1 MASKPTSTP
10 IFDKFKAF
18 VRRKTPQPPE
28 ASNIVVAT
36 SPPVT
41 PIPPQSSGDDVA
53 PAVPN
58 APDIPSPPVAPQ
70 KAFVKSKMF
79 EKDIAILSVTY
90 ILEEN
95 PELKRLIHL
104 IVSIHDKDEED
115 QLNGV
120 LETCARFSVQLAS
133 ATEAHR
139 AEATEAITVFVK
151 TVEKIKTVQLAGDAQ
166 SLDAL
171 TSMVDDEI
179 AKIKSSHPPFA
190 RDRSFGTSEGLSK
203 VLTATIGASITV
215 LGVVK
220 EASAVIPVP
229 WVQTVIG
236 KVVSLLNAVMQTR
249 SNYSDM
255 KQIAATAGEF
265 VISCA
270 VICSERTTEPSKELK
285 RALNKFTRTLESIVV
300 ECDELSRLN
309 PFWRYLQQNVQMS
322 TLQGIGTRLNIAI
335 ELFQTESQVHM
346 QLDIK
351 DLSRKFDYAAL
362 NSLPNHPHYVR
373 NEYLGGSRDDVLG
386 YISGWIDKPNELVLW
401 MHGTA
406 GLGKSTVGQQLV
418 HLLKDDDR
426 LAGGVFL
433 TNLTTEHPETVIQ
446 MIAKQ
451 LGEMHPRAIANIS
464 EAARKLNGPHSPLRD
479 YLTAYII
486 DPVHEL
492 EYPYQLVI
500 VIDGLEE
507 WTNHESFLAELAH
520 IPTSSALKFI
530 LTSRPS
536 HSIER
541 VLDKIP
547 VQQYPLPPVSQEIV
561 EHYFSHHF
569 EKIDWRGQK
578 PDQQTINRLA
588 THAHG
593 LLIWAATVGSLL
605 SHESDERYPHVI
617 LHQILS
623 SEEKVGTRSGEQL
636 ERLYRDAIAT
646 LFPEPDMREK
656 LRNFLGAMMVLQE
669 ALPIRDFAGLLGM
682 SDRPAEEIQ
691 RRLAALQ
698 TRGDFKS
705 DVIPPALQQFHVSFL
720 EFIESASTEYN
731 GHSIAISSTN
741 AHSMLANRCLEIIF
755 FELLQSP
762 RGKTCAYSEL
772 RGVEPYA
779 VKFWPLHLSN
789 GSSRPPLA
797 PSTTR
802 ALIDISEENMHCWA
816 TLFLPSV
823 AARFQDGYDS
833 LDNIP
838 KSALLYKLAMII
850 GKEDVTTLSYQLYC
864 LEIAVRLQPINV
876 GTWIALGEAYH
887 RLYEHGGYNKNL
899 DEAIGVF
906 RHALDLVSRKSACEG
921 SQADVGVDVAR
932 DGGGRTN
939 TSGTDAQGSILTWV
953 AHVLRTRF
961 DQRGASSDLDEAI
974 SFHREALGLRPAP
987 HSSRSTSLNDLA
999 AALLTRFEQRGTS
1012 NNLDEAILLHR
1023 ETLVL
1028 WPAPHPDRS
1037 MSLNNL
1043 ANTLRTSF
1051 EQRGAS
1057 DDLDEA
1063 ISLHREAL
1071 GLRPAPHPYRSTSL
1085 NNLAT
1090 ALHAYFEQRGTSND
1104 LDEAIS
1110 LYREALVLPPASHP
1124 DRSPSLDNLA
1134 ATLRTRFEQRGAS
1147 NDLDEAI
1154 SLHRHALVLR
1164 PAPHPHRSASLD
1176 NLAAALQSRFSQ
1188 RGASNDLDEAISLHR
1203 EALILRPAPHPALSM
1218 SLSNLAA
1225 ALQSRFGQ
1233 RGASNDLEEAISLH
1247 REALILR
1254 PAPHPN
1260 RSQSLNN
1267 LANSLHT
1274 RFGKRGTSND
1284 LDEAISLHREALIL
1298 RQAPHPDRFQS
1309 LNNLANALQTH
1320 FEQQGASSDL
1330 AEAISLNREA
1340 LVLLPA
1346 PHPHRSTSLNTLA
1359 LALQICFD
1367 QRGASNDL
1375 DEAISLHREAL
1386 VLRPGPHPYRS
1397 QSLNNLANSLQTRSG
1412 ERGTSNDLDEAISLH
1427 REALVLFPAPH
1438 PDQFQSLNNLANALH
1453 TRFEQQ
1459 GTSNDLAEAILL
1471 NREALV
1477 LLPAPHPRRSMSL
1490 DNLAIALRSRFK
1502 QWGTSNDLD
1511 EAISL
1516 HREALVLRPVPHPT
1530 RSGSLNYLATAL
1542 RTRFEHRGTS
1552 NDLDEAICLY
1562 REALVLRPA
1571 SHPKYS
1577 NLLKALAVALQSR
1590 FEKSHLPQDR
1600 DEVILLYRRHLRLR
1614 RRRS

>member
-1 MASKPTSTP
+1 MASKPRLTP

-28 ASNIVVAT
+28 ASNNIVAT
-36 SPPVT
+36 PPPAT
-41 PIPPQSSGDDVA
+41 PIPPQSSDDDVA

-58 APDIPSPPVAPQ
+58 APDIPQPPVAPQ

-79 EKDIAILSVTY
+79 EKDIAVLSATY
-90 ILEEN
+90 VLEEN

-104 IVSIHDKDEED
+104 IVVIHDKDEED
-115 QLNGV
+115 QLISV

-139 AEATEAITVFVK
+139 AEATEAITVFIK
-151 TVEKIKTVQLAGDAQ
+151 TVEKIEMVQLEGDAQ
-166 SLDAL
+166 SLDIL

-203 VLTATIGASITV
+203 
-215 LGVVK
+215 

-229 WVQTVIG
+229 WVKLVIG
-236 KVVSLLNAVMQTR
+236 GVVSLLNAVTQTR
-249 SNYSDM
+249 SNYNDM
-255 KQIAATAGEF
+255 RQIAATAGEF

-309 PFWRYLQQNVQMS
+309 PFWRYLQQNVQKG
-322 TLQGIGTRLNIAI
+322 TLQGIGTRLNTAI
-335 ELFQTESQVHM
+335 ELFRTESQVHM

-418 HLLKDDDR
+418 HLLQDDDR

-433 TNLTTEHPETVIQ
+433 TNLTTEHPKTVIQ
-446 MIAKQ
+446 MISKQ

-492 EYPYQLVI
+492 KYPYQLVI

-520 IPTSSALKFI
+520 IPSSSPLKFV

-561 EHYFSHHF
+561 ERYFNHHF
-569 EKIDWRGQK
+569 ERIDWRGRK

-593 LLIWAATVGSLL
+593 LLIWAATVRSLL

-617 LHQILS
+617 LDQILS

-669 ALPIRDFAGLLGM
+669 ALPIRDFARLLGM

-720 EFIESASTEYN
+720 EFIESTSAEYN

-762 RGKTCAYSEL
+762 RGQTCAYSEL

-789 GSSRPPLA
+789 GSSRPPSA

-802 ALIDISEENMHCWA
+802 ALIDISEENMRRWA
-816 TLFLPSV
+816 TLFLPCV

-876 GTWIALGEAYH
+876 GMWTALGEAYN
-887 RLYEHGGYNKNL
+887 RLYEHGRYNKNL

-906 RHALDLVSRKSACEG
+906 RHVLELISRKSAN
-921 SQADVGVDVAR
+921 Q
-932 DGGGRTN
+932 
-939 TSGTDAQGSILTWV
+939 
-953 AHVLRTRF
+953 
-961 DQRGASSDLDEAI
+961 GAS
-974 SFHREALGLRPAP
+974 
-987 HSSRSTSLNDLA
+987 NDH
-999 AALLTRFEQRGTS
+999 
-1012 NNLDEAILLHR
+1012 DEAILLHQKA
-1023 ETLVL
+1023 LVL
-1028 WPAPHPDRS
+1028 VPAPHPGRS
-1037 MSLNNL
+1037 TSLNNL
-1043 ANTLRTSF
+1043 AYALQTRC

-1057 DDLDEA
+1057 NDLVEA

-1071 GLRPAPHPYRSTSL
+1071 GLQPAPHPDRSTSL

-1090 ALHAYFEQRGTSND
+1090 ALH
-1104 LDEAIS
+1104 
-1110 LYREALVLPPASHP
+1110 
-1124 DRSPSLDNLA
+1124 
-1134 ATLRTRFEQRGAS
+1134 TRFEQR
-1147 NDLDEAI
+1147 
-1154 SLHRHALVLR
+1154 
-1164 PAPHPHRSASLD
+1164 
-1176 NLAAALQSRFSQ
+1176 
-1188 RGASNDLDEAISLHR
+1188 
-1203 EALILRPAPHPALSM
+1203 
-1218 SLSNLAA
+1218 
-1225 ALQSRFGQ
+1225 
-1233 RGASNDLEEAISLH
+1233 
-1247 REALILR
+1247 
-1254 PAPHPN
+1254 
-1260 RSQSLNN
+1260 
-1267 LANSLHT
+1267 
-1274 RFGKRGTSND
+1274 
-1284 LDEAISLHREALIL
+1284 
-1298 RQAPHPDRFQS
+1298 
-1309 LNNLANALQTH
+1309 
-1320 FEQQGASSDL
+1320 
-1330 AEAISLNREA
+1330 
-1340 LVLLPA
+1340 
-1346 PHPHRSTSLNTLA
+1346 
-1359 LALQICFD
+1359 
-1367 QRGASNDL
+1367 
-1375 DEAISLHREAL
+1375 
-1386 VLRPGPHPYRS
+1386 
-1397 QSLNNLANSLQTRSG
+1397 
-1412 ERGTSNDLDEAISLH
+1412 
-1427 REALVLFPAPH
+1427 
-1438 PDQFQSLNNLANALH
+1438 
-1453 TRFEQQ
+1453 
-1459 GTSNDLAEAILL
+1459 
-1471 NREALV
+1471 
-1477 LLPAPHPRRSMSL
+1477 
-1490 DNLAIALRSRFK
+1490 
-1502 QWGTSNDLD
+1502 GTSNDLD

-1516 HREALVLRPVPHPT
+1516 HREALVLRPAPHPNCST
-1530 RSGSLNYLATAL
+1530 SLNYLATAL
-1542 RTRFEHRGTS
+1542 RTRFEQRGAS
-1552 NDLDEAICLY
+1552 NDLDEAISLY
-1562 REALVLRPA
+1562 REALVFRPA

>member
-18 VRRKTPQPPE
+18 VRRKTPQPE
-28 ASNIVVAT
+28 TSNNVVAT
-36 SPPVT
+36 PPPVT
-41 PIPPQSSGDDVA
+41 TIPPQSSDDDVA

-79 EKDIAILSVTY
+79 EKDIAVLSATY
-90 ILEEN
+90 VLEEN
-95 PELKRLIHL
+95 AELKRLIHL
-104 IVSIHDKDEED
+104 IVIIHDKDEKD
-115 QLNGV
+115 QLIGV

-139 AEATEAITVFVK
+139 AEATEAITVFIK
-151 TVEKIKTVQLAGDAQ
+151 TVEKIKTVQLESDAQ
-166 SLDAL
+166 SMDAL
-171 TSMVDDEI
+171 TSIVDDEI

-203 VLTATIGASITV
+203 VLTATIGASITF
-215 LGVVK
+215 LDVVK

-229 WVQTVIG
+229 WVKPVIG
-236 KVVSLLNAVMQTR
+236 GVVSLLNAVTQTR
-249 SNYSDM
+249 SNYNDM
-255 KQIAATAGEF
+255 KQITATAGEF

-309 PFWRYLQQNVQMS
+309 PFWRYLQQNVQKG

-351 DLSRKFDYAAL
+351 NLSRKFDYAVL

-373 NEYLGGSRDDVLG
+373 NEYLGGSHDDVLG

-451 LGEMHPRAIANIS
+451 LGEMHPQAIANIS
-464 EAARKLNGPHSPLRD
+464 EAARKLNGPHNPLRD

-492 EYPYQLVI
+492 KYPYQLVI

-520 IPTSSALKFI
+520 IPSSSPFKFV

-547 VQQYPLPPVSQEIV
+547 VQQYPLLVMGAVSQEIV
-561 EHYFSHHF
+561 ERYFSHHF
-569 EKIDWRGQK
+569 EKIDWRARK

-593 LLIWAATVGSLL
+593 LLIWAATVRSLL

-617 LHQILS
+617 LDQILS

-646 LFPEPDMREK
+646 LFPEPNMREK

-669 ALPIRDFAGLLGM
+669 VLPIRDFAHLLGM
-682 SDRPAEEIQ
+682 SDRPVEEIQ

-698 TRGDFKS
+698 TRGDFES

-720 EFIESASTEYN
+720 EFIESTSTEYN

-762 RGKTCAYSEL
+762 RGKTCGYSEL

-789 GSSRPPLA
+789 GSSRLPLA
-797 PSTTR
+797 PSATR
-802 ALIDISEENMHCWA
+802 ALIDISEEDMRHWA
-816 TLFLPSV
+816 TLFLPCV

-838 KSALLYKLAMII
+838 RSALLYKLAMII
-850 GKEDVTTLSYQLYC
+850 GEEDVTTLSYQLYC

-876 GTWIALGEAYH
+876 EMWTAVGEAYN
-887 RLYEHGGYNKNL
+887 RLYEHGRYNKNL

-906 RHALDLVSRKSACEG
+906 RHALELISRKSA
-921 SQADVGVDVAR
+921 
-932 DGGGRTN
+932 
-939 TSGTDAQGSILTWV
+939 
-953 AHVLRTRF
+953 
-961 DQRGASSDLDEAI
+961 DQGASNDHDEAI
-974 SFHREALGLRPAP
+974 LLHQKALVLRPALHP
-987 HSSRSTSLNDLA
+987 DRSTSLNNLA
-999 AALLTRFEQRGTS
+999 LALQTRFGQRGAS
-1012 NNLDEAILLHR
+1012 NNLDEAISLHR
-1023 ETLVL
+1023 EALVL
-1028 WPAPHPDRS
+1028 RPALHPDRS
-1037 MSLNNL
+1037 TSLNNL
-1043 ANTLRTSF
+1043 AFALQTRF
-1051 EQRGAS
+1051 GQRGAS
-1057 DDLDEA
+1057 NDLDEA

-1071 GLRPAPHPYRSTSL
+1071 VLLPAPHPDRSASL

-1090 ALHAYFEQRGTSND
+1090 A
-1104 LDEAIS
+1104 
-1110 LYREALVLPPASHP
+1110 
-1124 DRSPSLDNLA
+1124 
-1134 ATLRTRFEQRGAS
+1134 LRTRFEQRGAS

-1154 SLHRHALVLR
+1154 SLHREALVLQ
-1164 PAPHPHRSASLD
+1164 PAPHPAHSMSLN
-1176 NLAAALQSRFSQ
+1176 NLALALQTRFKQWGASNDLDEAISLHQ
-1188 RGASNDLDEAISLHR
+1188 EALGLRPASHPDRSTRLNNLATALRIRFEQQGASNDLDEAISLHR
-1203 EALILRPAPHPALSM
+1203 EALGLQPAPHPDRSASLNTLAL
-1218 SLSNLAA
+1218 
-1225 ALQSRFGQ
+1225 ALQTRFEQ
-1233 RGASNDLEEAISLH
+1233 RGASDDFDEAISLH
-1247 REALILR
+1247 REALVLV
-1254 PAPHPN
+1254 PAPHPA
-1260 RSQSLNN
+1260 RSKSLNN
-1267 LANSLHT
+1267 LALALQTRFEQRGASDDLDKAISLHQEALVLLPAPHPDRSSSLNNLACSLRT
-1274 RFGKRGTSND
+1274 HFEQQGASND
-1284 LDEAISLHREALIL
+1284 LDEAISLHREALVL
-1298 RQAPHPDRFQS
+1298 QPAPHPERSQS
-1309 LNNLANALQTH
+1309 LNNLANALQTR
-1320 FEQQGASSDL
+1320 FEQQ
-1330 AEAISLNREA
+1330 
-1340 LVLLPA
+1340 
-1346 PHPHRSTSLNTLA
+1346 
-1359 LALQICFD
+1359 
-1367 QRGASNDL
+1367 GASNDL

-1386 VLRPGPHPYRS
+1386 VLRPAPHPDRS
-1397 QSLNNLANSLQTRSG
+1397 VSLNYLAYFLQTRFEQWG
-1412 ERGTSNDLDEAISLH
+1412 ASNDLDEAISLH
-1427 REALVLFPAPH
+1427 REALVL
-1438 PDQFQSLNNLANALH
+1438 
-1453 TRFEQQ
+1453 
-1459 GTSNDLAEAILL
+1459 
-1471 NREALV
+1471 
-1477 LLPAPHPRRSMSL
+1477 
-1490 DNLAIALRSRFK
+1490 
-1502 QWGTSNDLD
+1502 
-1511 EAISL
+1511 
-1516 HREALVLRPVPHPT
+1516 
-1530 RSGSLNYLATAL
+1530 
-1542 RTRFEHRGTS
+1542 
-1552 NDLDEAICLY
+1552 
-1562 REALVLRPA
+1562 
-1571 SHPKYS
+1571 
-1577 NLLKALAVALQSR
+1577 
-1590 FEKSHLPQDR
+1590 
-1600 DEVILLYRRHLRLR
+1600 
-1614 RRRS
+1614 